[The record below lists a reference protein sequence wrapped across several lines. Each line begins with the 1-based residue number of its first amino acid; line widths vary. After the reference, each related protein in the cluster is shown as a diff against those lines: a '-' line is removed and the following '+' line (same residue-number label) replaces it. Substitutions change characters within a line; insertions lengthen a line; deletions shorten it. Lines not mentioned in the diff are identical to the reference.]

1 MRLYTRK
8 RRKERERYMQPHK
21 IILTA
26 ETGSD
31 LTTEEAKTLGVYLVP
46 MHVSMGNRTRPDG
59 SFPPEEVCVYYDK
72 TGKVPQTSAA
82 SQYDFE
88 RTFDEIEREY
98 PGASIVHLA
107 YSAATTASYHNA
119 LMAAAGSGCDVRCV
133 DTKHVSVGQR
143 AIVIAAA
150 KLLREHPDMTPELLC
165 NAVEELSPRTHMTF
179 VPQNLDYLR
188 AGGRVS
194 NAAALISGVL
204 NLHPAIRVA
213 GGHLVAGR
221 KYRGNMV
228 KVAQKLVR
236 DETETHNF
244 RRDRLWFIESPGLP
258 DEVKRAAE
266 SEAHALGFEN
276 TEWVRTG
283 CVITCHGGPGAFG
296 VVGISR

>member
-1 MRLYTRK
+1 MVAETGCD
-8 RRKERERYMQPHK
+8 
-21 IILTA
+21 LTA
-26 ETGSD
+26 E
-31 LTTEEAKTLGVYLVP
+31 EAGRLGVYLVP
-46 MHVSMGNRTRPDG
+46 MHVSLGHETRTDG
-59 SFPPEEVCVYYDK
+59 SFPPEEVCAHYDK

-88 RTFDEIEREY
+88 CVFDEIERLN

-107 YSAATTASYHNA
+107 YSAVTTASFHNA
-119 LMAAAGSGCDVRCV
+119 LMAAAGSGYDVRCV

-143 AIVIAAA
+143 AIVLAAVR
-150 KLLREHPDMTPELLC
+150 LLREHPDMTPDLLC
-165 NAVEELSPRTHMTF
+165 QAVEELSPRTHMTF
-179 VPQNLDYLR
+179 VPQNLNYLR

-204 NLHPAIRVA
+204 NLHPAIHVTD
-213 GGHLVAGR
+213 GKLVAGR

-236 DETETHNF
+236 DEDEAHNF
-244 RRDRLWFIESPGLP
+244 RRDCLWFIESPGLP

-266 SEAHALGFEN
+266 SEAGALGFEN

-296 VVGISR
+296 VVGISK

>member
-1 MRLYTRK
+1 MDS
-8 RRKERERYMQPHK
+8 HN
-21 IILTA
+21 IIITA
-26 ETGSD
+26 ETGCD
-31 LTTEEAKTLGVYLVP
+31 MTAEEAKALGVYLVP
-46 MHVSMGNRTRPDG
+46 MHVAMGSETRPDG
-59 SFPPEEVCVYYDK
+59 SFPAQEVCAYYDK

-88 RTFDEIEREY
+88 RVFDEIERKH

-119 LMAAAGSGCDVRCV
+119 LMAAAGSGYDVHCV

-143 AIVIAAA
+143 TIVLAAV

-165 NAVEELSPRTHMTF
+165 HAVDELSGRTHMSF

-188 AGGRVS
+188 AGGRVN

-204 NLHPAIRVA
+204 HLHPAIHVA
-213 GGHLVAGR
+213 DGHLVAGR
-221 KYRGNMV
+221 KYRGSMV
-228 KVAQKLVR
+228 KVAQKLLR
-236 DETETHNF
+236 DEAEAHAF
-244 RRDRLWFIESPGLP
+244 RRDCLWFIESPGLP

-266 SEAHALGFEN
+266 NEARALGFEN
-276 TEWVRTG
+276 AEWVKTG

-296 VVGISR
+296 VVGIKK